1 MTVSEHRERLAWRPA
16 LPRRHSLPWVV
27 RYQGRMVA
35 ADASC
40 GMLAAAIA
48 LLGRFAGQPAP
59 FLYLAT
65 TAGLPLA
72 WIGWLALAGGYDPR
86 FIGLGPEEFRRILG
100 AAASL
105 TATIAIASYALDAD
119 FARGYVLIALPGL
132 TAATALARFGL
143 RKQLHRRRE
152 HGLLL
157 RRVTAVGPADAVA
170 DLIVR
175 LHRERHH
182 GLEVVNAC
190 VAGTATAEVAGVPV
204 LGGLADAARV
214 AAETGTDT
222 VAVLACPGLD
232 GATLRQLAW
241 ELEKEGTDL
250 CLAPALLDVAGP
262 RTTIRPA
269 AGLTLLHVDHPELTG
284 LKRAVK
290 GIFDRVTATAALCL
304 LAPVLAVI
312 AIAIVVRDGGP
323 VLCSQ
328 TRIGQDGL
336 PFEVLKFRTMVT
348 VTGKWLRRW
357 SLDGLPQLFNV
368 VRGEMSLVGPRPPL
382 PSEVTGYGHDV
393 RRRLLVKPGLTG
405 LWQVSGR
412 SDLSREEAVRLDL
425 RYVENWSLALDLQ
438 ILWKTGAAAAKGR
451 GAS

>member
-48 LLGRFAGQPAP
+48 LPGRFAGQPVP

-86 FIGLGPEEFRRILG
+86 FI
-100 AAASL
+100 
-105 TATIAIASYALDAD
+105 
-119 FARGYVLIALPGL
+119 
-132 TAATALARFGL
+132 
-143 RKQLHRRRE
+143 
-152 HGLLL
+152 
-157 RRVTAVGPADAVA
+157 
-170 DLIVR
+170 
-175 LHRERHH
+175 
-182 GLEVVNAC
+182 
-190 VAGTATAEVAGVPV
+190 
-204 LGGLADAARV
+204 
-214 AAETGTDT
+214 
-222 VAVLACPGLD
+222 
-232 GATLRQLAW
+232 
-241 ELEKEGTDL
+241 
-250 CLAPALLDVAGP
+250 
-262 RTTIRPA
+262 
-269 AGLTLLHVDHPELTG
+269 
-284 LKRAVK
+284 K
-290 GIFDRVTATAALCL
+290 GIFDRLTATAALCL

-328 TRIGQDGL
+328 TRIGQDGR

-368 VRGEMSLVGPRPPL
+368 VRGQMSLVGPRPPL

-393 RRRLLVKPGLTG
+393 RLRLLVKPGLTG

-412 SDLSREEAVRLDL
+412 SELSREEAARLDR

-438 ILWKTGAAAAKGR
+438 ILWKTGAAVAKGR